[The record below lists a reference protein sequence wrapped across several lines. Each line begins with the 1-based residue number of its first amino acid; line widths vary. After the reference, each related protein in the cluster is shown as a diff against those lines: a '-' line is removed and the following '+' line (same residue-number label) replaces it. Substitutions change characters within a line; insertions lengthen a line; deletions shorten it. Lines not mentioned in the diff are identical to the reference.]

1 MPTVTAPASAN
12 EALADPRTA
21 KAAEVI
27 VAALGRQQFDR
38 MCREGH
44 QQARK
49 IARAEMG
56 RLNSRQRRHLR
67 RALERAARERATDD
81 QHLDLLM
88 SIAAK
93 ASTHAGSMTARKRR
107 EAKRL
112 AAKRE
117 FEGIMQPETPGKR
130 QARSKLRWGDRLT
143 ASAPDGNAVL
153 VFWQDD
159 NGNRHLVDCL
169 PG

>member
-1 MPTVTAPASAN
+1 
-12 EALADPRTA
+12 
-21 KAAEVI
+21 
-27 VAALGRQQFDR
+27 
-38 MCREGH
+38 
-44 QQARK
+44 
-49 IARAEMG
+49 
-56 RLNSRQRRHLR
+56 
-67 RALERAARERATDD
+67 
-81 QHLDLLM
+81 M

-93 ASTHAGSMTARKRR
+93 ASTHAGAMTARKRR

-112 AAKRE
+112 AAERE

-130 QARSKLRWGDRLT
+130 QAKGKLRWEDRLT